1 MRIAAAGAA
10 ALCLLTGSLS
20 GCGEERQTFTASEIV
35 AELNREGAGI
45 ELGERLQS
53 GAADV
58 RTFGLELAGAGSES
72 DDEHTESEHVH
83 SGGSLAEFT
92 DADAAEREL
101 ANCRRAAVASGD
113 IYCFL
118 AANTLIIVGGE
129 VSRPQLTALTAA
141 VLALDR

>member
-1 MRIAAAGAA
+1 VRLAAAGAA
-10 ALCLLTGSLS
+10 ALCLLIGSVS
-20 GCGEERQTFTASEIV
+20 GCGDEEETFTASEIV
-35 AELNREGAGI
+35 SELNREGAGI

-58 RTFGLELAGAGSES
+58 RTFGLELTGPGSQTGG
-72 DDEHTESEHVH
+72 EHADTAHAH
-83 SGGSLAEFT
+83 SGGSLAEFP
-92 DADAAEREL
+92 DADAAGREL

>member
-10 ALCLLTGSLS
+10 ALCMLIASLS
-20 GCGEERQTFTASEIV
+20 GCGEEQQTFTASEIV
-35 AELNREGAGI
+35 SELNRDGAGI
-45 ELGERLQS
+45 ELGERLRS
-53 GAADV
+53 GSPDV
-58 RTFGLELAGAGSES
+58 RTFGLELTGPGSQTGGA
-72 DDEHTESEHVH
+72 DADTAHAH

-92 DADAAEREL
+92 DADAAGREL

-129 VSRPQLTALTAA
+129 VSRPQLTALTRA
-141 VLALDR
+141 VLALNR